1 MKTQIT
7 TILLVLAM
15 VAWVTTAAI
24 SAEEALTV
32 GLLEK
37 RNLKPLDDK
46 ALKELIVGKTLV
58 VRNRT
63 TGELHEATYY
73 QNGQRVLRRMT
84 QQQLQQSAAYAFHGG
99 ITPAGV
105 APYEIRNGQVI
116 TTFDGKTFK
125 ATVYKFEGKY
135 VASHSAEG
143 GAVNWEV
150 VESGTTNADKKT
162 MTEFVLMQQGI
173 DPLDDNALK
182 ELIVGKTLVIRNH
195 TTGELYEATYSADG
209 KRHVRN
215 ITKGRLR
222 YLAFQAFHGGFVPEG
237 IAAYEIR
244 NGQVIT
250 TFDGKTFKA
259 KVYNVYGTYV
269 AARSGEGGAVNW
281 EVIERR

>member
-7 TILLVLAM
+7 PMILVMALVGWFTV
-15 VAWVTTAAI
+15 VAAD
-24 SAEEALTV
+24 AEKVLTV
-32 GLLEK
+32 ATLEERK
-37 RNLKPLDDK
+37 LKSLDDE

-58 VRNRT
+58 VRNRV
-63 TGELHEATYY
+63 TGELYEATYY
-73 QNGQRVLRRMT
+73 ENGQRVLRRMT

-105 APYEIRNGQVI
+105 APYEIRKGQII
-116 TTFDGKTFK
+116 TIFDGKTFK

-135 VASHSAEG
+135 VAAHSAEG

-150 VESGTTNADKKT
+150 VESGTATADKKT
-162 MTEFVLMQQGI
+162 MTEFVLMQHGI

-250 TFDGKTFKA
+250 TFDGKTFRA
-259 KVYNVYGTYV
+259 KVYNVYGAYV